1 MHISIY
7 VCFTVDLQSF
17 AGGFHFRI
25 SEKKCK
31 FCIYK
36 YHRSEKSI
44 LIIGCIYFKV
54 VLIISGNLSFLN
66 WLTIVP
72 SLACFDDASLSWLFS
87 GKPDSVKD
95 QVLKIQHSP
104 EGCLLYTS
112 DAADDMQCVDL
123 GGRRIIKKCIW

>member
-104 EGCLLYTS
+104 EGQPVKVGMY
-112 DAADDMQCVDL
+112 MHCVYSY
-123 GGRRIIKKCIW
+123 GISFS